1 MVICRPL
8 NACGSTLSEFCL
20 WPPGRSMSQ
29 LFVRSK
35 HDFVACSL
43 KRMVRLRMS
52 PPIEMSPMV
61 VCGASKASASVRAR
75 SCAAAKQRAVQRQ
88 CGGECAA
95 CERAQ
100 PAQAEG
106 NAHLV
111 KVKIWPKR
119 LNEFAS
125 ETSSV
130 HGVTCGFATERCW
143 AGVGGGD
150 TRWACRL
157 KAVVSIGSRCTA
169 ARAQTPAASTVKR
182 RRWH

>member
-1 MVICRPL
+1 
-8 NACGSTLSEFCL
+8 
-20 WPPGRSMSQ
+20 
-29 LFVRSK
+29 
-35 HDFVACSL
+35 
-43 KRMVRLRMS
+43 
-52 PPIEMSPMV
+52 MV

-119 LNEFAS
+119 LNEFAGFQ
-125 ETSSV
+125 TRCTRD
-130 HGVTCGFATERCW
+130 TCGFATKRCW
-143 AGVGGGD
+143 AVHEGCHRGGAGGELTITLSPQFECD
-150 TRWACRL
+150 YDYD
-157 KAVVSIGSRCTA
+157 
-169 ARAQTPAASTVKR
+169 
-182 RRWH
+182 

>member
-1 MVICRPL
+1 
-8 NACGSTLSEFCL
+8 
-20 WPPGRSMSQ
+20 
-29 LFVRSK
+29 
-35 HDFVACSL
+35 
-43 KRMVRLRMS
+43 
-52 PPIEMSPMV
+52 MV

-119 LNEFAS
+119 LNEFA
-125 ETSSV
+125 
-130 HGVTCGFATERCW
+130 GFRLGARATR
-143 AGVGGGD
+143 AASLQSGVGRCMKAAIGG
-150 TRWACRL
+150 
-157 KAVVSIGSRCTA
+157 
-169 ARAQTPAASTVKR
+169 AQVAS
-182 RRWH
+182 